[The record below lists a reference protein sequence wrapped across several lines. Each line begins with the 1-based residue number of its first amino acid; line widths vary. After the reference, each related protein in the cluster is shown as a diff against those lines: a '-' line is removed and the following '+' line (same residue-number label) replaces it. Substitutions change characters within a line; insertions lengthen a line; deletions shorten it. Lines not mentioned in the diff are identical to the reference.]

1 MEKGKLTAI
10 IKSPL
15 NSNFDEQ
22 YRVLTIAEGESF
34 TVGIKEYE
42 DGKKDILKKIDDLEE
57 KIELSNMKDYVD
69 KTSKN
74 TEGLID
80 EICQKTNLKK
90 EILEKEWK
98 AFIDILDENIVDIN
112 IPQNVMKIED
122 MTFADCTSLENIK
135 LPEKLQEIG
144 VKAFSNTDLKEIVIP
159 DGTKAIDI
167 KAFENCKNL
176 KTVVL
181 PKSVEY
187 IAVGAFDGCEKVNVK
202 CVKGTYAEEYLKAN
216 KISYIAH

>member
-1 MEKGKLTAI
+1 MKGIEIPETVSYIEWGAFEGCDNLT
-10 IKSPL
+10 
-15 NSNFDEQ
+15 
-22 YRVLTIAEGESF
+22 
-34 TVGIKEYE
+34 
-42 DGKKDILKKIDDLEE
+42 
-57 KIELSNMKDYVD
+57 
-69 KTSKN
+69 
-74 TEGLID
+74 
-80 EICQKTNLKK
+80 
-90 EILEKEWK
+90 
-98 AFIDILDENIVDIN
+98 DIN

-167 KAFENCKNL
+167 KKHLKNCKNL

-187 IAVGAFDGCEKVNVK
+187 IAVERLTAVK
-202 CVKGTYAEEYLKAN
+202 KST
-216 KISYIAH
+216 

>member
-1 MEKGKLTAI
+1 MKSSRYRLCICLLYTSNLT
-10 IKSPL
+10 
-15 NSNFDEQ
+15 
-22 YRVLTIAEGESF
+22 
-34 TVGIKEYE
+34 
-42 DGKKDILKKIDDLEE
+42 
-57 KIELSNMKDYVD
+57 
-69 KTSKN
+69 
-74 TEGLID
+74 
-80 EICQKTNLKK
+80 
-90 EILEKEWK
+90 
-98 AFIDILDENIVDIN
+98 DIN

-187 IAVGAFDGCEKVNVK
+187 IAVDVYKRQEAG
-202 CVKGTYAEEYLKAN
+202 
-216 KISYIAH
+216 

>member
-1 MEKGKLTAI
+1 MKKKMLVAALMLIVMMTQISAFASSYATYAVHNEKAVLKAADNLGEYAVIPKELEGVTVEGIGADAFKNNKELKGIEIPETVSYIEWGAFEGCDNLT
-10 IKSPL
+10 
-15 NSNFDEQ
+15 
-22 YRVLTIAEGESF
+22 
-34 TVGIKEYE
+34 
-42 DGKKDILKKIDDLEE
+42 
-57 KIELSNMKDYVD
+57 
-69 KTSKN
+69 
-74 TEGLID
+74 
-80 EICQKTNLKK
+80 
-90 EILEKEWK
+90 
-98 AFIDILDENIVDIN
+98 DIN
-112 IPQNVMKIED
+112 IPQNVMKI
-122 MTFADCTSLENIK
+122 ENIK

-187 IAVGAFDGCEKVNVK
+187 IAVGAFDSCEKVNVK

>member
-1 MEKGKLTAI
+1 
-10 IKSPL
+10 
-15 NSNFDEQ
+15 
-22 YRVLTIAEGESF
+22 
-34 TVGIKEYE
+34 
-42 DGKKDILKKIDDLEE
+42 
-57 KIELSNMKDYVD
+57 
-69 KTSKN
+69 
-74 TEGLID
+74 
-80 EICQKTNLKK
+80 
-90 EILEKEWK
+90 
-98 AFIDILDENIVDIN
+98 
-112 IPQNVMKIED
+112 MKIED

-187 IAVGAFDGCEKVNVK
+187 IAVGAFDGCGKVNVK